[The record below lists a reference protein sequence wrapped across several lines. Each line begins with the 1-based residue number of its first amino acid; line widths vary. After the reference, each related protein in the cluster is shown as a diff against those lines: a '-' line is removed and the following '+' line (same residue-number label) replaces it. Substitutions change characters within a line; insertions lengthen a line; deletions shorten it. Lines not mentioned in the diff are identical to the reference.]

1 MEFGP
6 VALAPYPYRV
16 AKDICIYLISVF
28 SCYARNS
35 EECSYCPPREESAG
49 QAESEPFFGQSDSCG
64 LETKSLIVKDLSHV
78 DV

>member
-6 VALAPYPYRV
+6 VALAPYPYLV
-16 AKDICIYLISVF
+16 ATYIYIYRISVF

-35 EECSYCPPREESAG
+35 EEGSYCPPREESAG
-49 QAESEPFFGQSDSCG
+49 QAESELMFLGSPILVDLKPNRIF
-64 LETKSLIVKDLSHV
+64 KDFSNF